1 MSFKKAKQKSG
12 KIKIMLGYLLYE
24 IFIEPTAKIC
34 KNILEKIRDMAEN
47 ELYGEDKIKEELVK
61 LQMMLETGEITEEQY
76 NKEEDILMK
85 RLEEGAKRRQSKE
98 M

>member
-1 MSFKKAKQKSG
+1 
-12 KIKIMLGYLLYE
+12 MLGYLLYQ
-24 IFIEPTAKIC
+24 ILVAPTAKIC
-34 KNILEKIRDMAEN
+34 KNIVEKITDMAEN

-85 RLEEGAKRRQSKE
+85 RLEEGARRKE
-98 M
+98 GEEM

>member
-1 MSFKKAKQKSG
+1 
-12 KIKIMLGYLLYE
+12 MLGYLLYQVLV
-24 IFIEPTAKIC
+24 EPTAKIC
-34 KNILEKIRDMAEN
+34 KNIVEKIRDMAEN